1 MWSLLTPPY
10 KYLVNDFDK
19 DFDESLFFPEIDRVL
34 KPGGWVIL
42 FGRGTSFYRWNT
54 ILAEMGYS
62 FKEEVIWDKCRL
74 SSPCAP
80 LRRRHET
87 VSISVKGKGVIR
99 AVRVPYLEKRAV
111 APDKIL
117 SDIKSLKSALGNPEA
132 LGRIESF
139 LKSGQL
145 VYDIIPTWDS
155 HFTSTHTR
163 LKQCDRRLSTIA
175 AMDRGFAEAS
185 IIEMPAKHTKTIH
198 PTQKPVRLLER
209 LLNLVIPEG
218 SGTIL
223 DPFSGS
229 GSTPLACKNTGRDFI
244 GFEIDP
250 KYWAASMERL
260 QKNAE

>member
-1 MWSLLTPPY
+1 
-10 KYLVNDFDK
+10 
-19 DFDESLFFPEIDRVL
+19 
-34 KPGGWVIL
+34 
-42 FGRGTSFYRWNT
+42 
-54 ILAEMGYS
+54 
-62 FKEEVIWDKCRL
+62 
-74 SSPCAP
+74 
-80 LRRRHET
+80 
-87 VSISVKGKGVIR
+87 
-99 AVRVPYLEKRAV
+99 
-111 APDKIL
+111 
-117 SDIKSLKSALGNPEA
+117 
-132 LGRIESF
+132 
-139 LKSGQL
+139 
-145 VYDIIPTWDS
+145 
-155 HFTSTHTR
+155 
-163 LKQCDRRLSTIA
+163 
-175 AMDRGFAEAS
+175 MDRGFAEAS